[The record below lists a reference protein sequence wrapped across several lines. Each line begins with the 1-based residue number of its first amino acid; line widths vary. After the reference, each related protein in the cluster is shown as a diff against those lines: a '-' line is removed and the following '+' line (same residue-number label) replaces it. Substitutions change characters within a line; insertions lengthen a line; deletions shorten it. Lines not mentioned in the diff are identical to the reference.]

1 MITEAE
7 TDTKSLAD
15 SEQSSEESSTIN
27 YTSDQQVPDKPRKS
41 KRKTKLS
48 SSLSPSS
55 SGLKKFL
62 SNFKKFGS
70 QTKLG
75 SQTSISSS
83 MWALGP
89 NDRSLDK
96 GNKRSH
102 SSLSLSTSSPTQF
115 TNERKRFGIKFLS
128 PNKAYRSAESDSS
141 AGTISSEKQKKKWYR
156 KRLFHGKSRDDF
168 EAVHVQVK

>member
-7 TDTKSLAD
+7 NDNQSLAD
-15 SEQSSEESSTIN
+15 SEQSSEESSTNISN
-27 YTSDQQVPDKPRKS
+27 SDQHVPEKPRKP
-41 KRKTKLS
+41 KRKSKLS
-48 SSLSPSS
+48 TSLSPSS
-55 SGLKKFL
+55 SGFKKIL
-62 SNFKKFGS
+62 TTFKKF
-70 QTKLG
+70 G

-83 MWALGP
+83 MWTLGP

-102 SSLSLSTSSPTQF
+102 SSLSLGTQSPTQF
-115 TNERKRFGIKFLS
+115 SHERKRFGFKFLS

-141 AGTISSEKQKKKWYR
+141 AGTINSEKQKKKWYR

-168 EAVHVQVK
+168 EVVHVQVK